1 MKQVTFRQGH
11 LMAGIFHIQHY
22 RTSESL
28 HLRLTGIF
36 DREAALWLVEELNKN
51 RLGTAKIFVHTGPL
65 DQVINSGAEFFRSSV
80 ASLERSGAQIIFTGD
95 SGRKIAGEAPGV
107 LFMK

>member
-1 MKQVTFRQGH
+1 
-11 LMAGIFHIQHY
+11 MAGTFHIQHY
-22 RTSESL
+22 RNSESL

-36 DREAALWLVEELNKN
+36 DREAAVWLVEELNKN

-65 DQVINSGAEFFRSSV
+65 DEVINSGAEFFRSSV
-80 ASLERSGAQIIFTGD
+80 VSLERSGAQIIFTGD
-95 SGRKIAGEAPGV
+95 SGRKIAGQTPGV